1 MKEEIE
7 RINKNSKKMIYLNY
21 DNWGIKV
28 SNLLIVI
35 ASMFLLAIASIIS
48 SLIFSALLIKESKAL
63 FSGLFVLSMILLLIS
78 ILVIKK
84 SWTTLNELWF
94 NFYQQ
99 VIHREGQTV
108 DQLTQEAFS
117 RYVISLIINKD
128 YAQPSFG
135 YETNPEGVAA
145 SIAFANITYESDD
158 YIPMISCL
166 YAIVDS
172 ENGKIRHAGGTRD
185 LNRSAR
191 TRELAENETLVVLS
205 HGVAN
210 DDSLRNIIRSFQ
222 IEYDK
227 E

>member
-1 MKEEIE
+1 MKKEIE

-21 DNWGIKV
+21 DNWGVKV

-35 ASMFLLAIASIIS
+35 VSMFLLAIASIIS
-48 SLIFSALLIKESKAL
+48 SLIFSALLIKESRAL

-84 SWTTLNELWF
+84 SWKTLNELWF

-99 VIHREGQTV
+99 VVHRDEQTV
-108 DQLTQEAFS
+108 EQLTQEAFS
-117 RYVISLIINKD
+117 RYVIALIVNKD

-135 YETNPEGVAA
+135 YTTTPEGVAT
-145 SIAFANITYESDD
+145 SISFANITYESDE
-158 YIPMISCL
+158 YIPMIPCL
-166 YAIVDS
+166 YAIADS
-172 ENGKIRHAGGTRD
+172 ESGKIRYAGGTSD
-185 LNRSAR
+185 LNMSAR

-205 HGVAN
+205 HGVTN
-210 DDSLRNIIRSFQ
+210 DDNLRSMIRNFQ